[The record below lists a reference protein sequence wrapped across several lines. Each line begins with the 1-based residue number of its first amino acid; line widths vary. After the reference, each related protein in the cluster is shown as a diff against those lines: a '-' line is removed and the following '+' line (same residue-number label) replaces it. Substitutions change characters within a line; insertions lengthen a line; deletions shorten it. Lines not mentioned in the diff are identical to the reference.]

1 MRRTRA
7 PHEIGQFVGLVGGF
21 AGGLVG
27 GVVVPGLPPGK
38 GVVGLVLG
46 VVVLPDCPGIGVSV
60 LFAGGALGSVGGGAV
75 EGCLGCVPSMK

>member
-7 PHEIGQFVGLVGGF
+7 PHEIVQFVGLAGGF

-27 GVVVPGLPPGK
+27 GAVDPGLPPGG

-46 VVVLPDCPGIGVSV
+46 VVVFPDCPGIGVSV

-75 EGCLGCVPSMK
+75 EGCFGCVPSMK